1 MNTLRIGLVSISD
14 RASSGVY
21 QDKGIPALE
30 EWLARALTT
39 PFELQTRLIPD
50 EQAIIEQTLCELVDE
65 MGCHLVLT
73 TGGTGP
79 ARRDVT
85 PDATLAIADRE
96 MPGFGEQMRQVSL
109 HFVPTAILSRQ
120 VGVIRK
126 QAGRIPRVFINDLL
140 ARTDIVDLIDARV
153 KLKKQGKNFHACCPF
168 HNEKT
173 PSFTVNGEKQFYHCF
188 GCGAHGN
195 AIDFLMNY
203 DKLEFVETVEELA
216 AMHNLEVPF
225 EAGSGPSQIERH
237 QRQTLYQLMDG
248 LNTFYQQSLQQP
260 VAMSAR
266 QYLEKRGLSHE
277 VIARFAIGFAPPG
290 WDNVLKRFGG
300 NPENRQS
307 LIDAGMLVTNDQ
319 GRSYDRFR
327 ERVMFPIRDKRG
339 RVIGFGGRVLGNDT
353 PKYLNSPETDIFHK
367 GRQLYGLYEAQQDNA
382 EPNRLLVVEGY
393 MDVVALAQYGINYAV
408 ASLGTSTTADHIQLL
423 FRATNNVIC
432 CYDGDRAGRDA
443 AWRALETAL
452 PYMTDGRQ
460 LRFMFLPDGEDP
472 DTLVRKEGKEAFEAR
487 MEQAMPLSAFLFN
500 SLMPQVDLS
509 TPDGRARLSTLALPL
524 ISQVPGETLRIYLR
538 QELGNKLGILDDSQL
553 ERLMPKAAESGVS
566 RPVPQLKRTTMRILI
581 GLLVQNPELAT
592 LVPPLENLDENK
604 LPGLGLFREL
614 VNTCLSQPGLTT
626 GQLLEHYRGT
636 NNAATLEKLS
646 MWDDIADKN
655 IAEQTFT
662 DSLNHMF
669 DSLLELRQEELIARE
684 RTHGL
689 SNEER
694 LELWT
699 LNQELAKK

>member
-1 MNTLRIGLVSISD
+1 M
-14 RASSGVY
+14 
-21 QDKGIPALE
+21 
-30 EWLARALTT
+30 
-39 PFELQTRLIPD
+39 
-50 EQAIIEQTLCELVDE
+50 
-65 MGCHLVLT
+65 
-73 TGGTGP
+73 
-79 ARRDVT
+79 
-85 PDATLAIADRE
+85 
-96 MPGFGEQMRQVSL
+96 
-109 HFVPTAILSRQ
+109 
-120 VGVIRK
+120 
-126 QAGRIPRVFINDLL
+126 AGRIPRVFINDLL

-153 KLKKQGKNFHACCPF
+153 KLKKQGKNYHACCPF

-195 AIDFLMNY
+195 ALDFLMNY
-203 DKLEFVETVEELA
+203 DKLEFVESVEELA

-225 EAGSGPSQIERH
+225 EAGSGPSLIERH

-248 LNTFYQQSLQQP
+248 LNAFYQQSLTQSAAEP
-260 VAMSAR
+260 AR
-266 QYLEKRGLSHE
+266 QYLSRRGLSSE
-277 VIARFAIGFAPPG
+277 VITRFAIGYAPPG
-290 WDNVLKRFGG
+290 WDNVLKRFG
-300 NPENRQS
+300 NNSENRKS

-367 GRQLYGLYEAQQDNA
+367 GRQLYGLYEAQQDKD
-382 EPNRLLVVEGY
+382 EPQRLLVVEGY

-423 FRATNNVIC
+423 FRVTKNVIC
-432 CYDGDRAGRDA
+432 CYDGDRAGREA

-452 PYMTDGRQ
+452 PYMSDGRQ

-487 MEQAMPLSAFLFN
+487 MEQAQPLSTFLFN
-500 SLMPQVDLS
+500 SLLPKADLS
-509 TPDGRARLSTLALPL
+509 TPDGTTQLAALALPL
-524 ISQVPGETLRIYLR
+524 INQVPGETLRIQLR
-538 QELGNKLGILDDSQL
+538 QMLGNKIGIFDDAQLD
-553 ERLMPKAAESGVS
+553 RLMPKQVESAAA
-566 RPVPQLKRTTMRILI
+566 RPAPQLKRTTMRILI
-581 GLLVQNPELAT
+581 GLLIQNPELAPK
-592 LVPPLENLDENK
+592 VPSLAGVDQSR
-604 LPGLGLFREL
+604 LPGLGLFAEL

-636 NNAATLEKLS
+636 NEAATLEKLS
-646 MWDDIADKN
+646 MWDDIADKD
-655 IAEQTFT
+655 IAEKTFT
-662 DSLNHMF
+662 DALNHMF
-669 DSLLELRQEELIARE
+669 DSMLERRQEELIARD

-689 SNEER
+689 SSEER
-694 LELWT
+694 RELWQ

>member
-1 MNTLRIGLVSISD
+1 M
-14 RASSGVY
+14 
-21 QDKGIPALE
+21 
-30 EWLARALTT
+30 
-39 PFELQTRLIPD
+39 
-50 EQAIIEQTLCELVDE
+50 
-65 MGCHLVLT
+65 
-73 TGGTGP
+73 
-79 ARRDVT
+79 
-85 PDATLAIADRE
+85 
-96 MPGFGEQMRQVSL
+96 
-109 HFVPTAILSRQ
+109 
-120 VGVIRK
+120 
-126 QAGRIPRVFINDLL
+126 AGRIPRVFINDLL

-153 KLKKQGKNFHACCPF
+153 KLKKQGKNYHACCPF

-195 AIDFLMNY
+195 ALDFLMNY
-203 DKLEFVETVEELA
+203 DKLEFVESVEELA

-225 EAGSGPSQIERH
+225 EAGSGPSLIERH

-248 LNTFYQQSLQQP
+248 LNAFYQQSLTQP
-260 VAMSAR
+260 AAEPAR
-266 QYLEKRGLSHE
+266 QYLARRGLSSE
-277 VIARFAIGFAPPG
+277 IIARFAIGYAPPG

-300 NPENRQS
+300 NSENRKS

-367 GRQLYGLYEAQQDNA
+367 GRQLYGLYEAQLDND
-382 EPNRLLVVEGY
+382 EPQRLLVVEGY

-423 FRATNNVIC
+423 FRVTKNVIC

-452 PYMTDGRQ
+452 PYMSDGRQ

-472 DTLVRKEGKEAFEAR
+472 DTLVRKEGKAAFEAR
-487 MEQAMPLSAFLFN
+487 MEQAQPLSTFLFN
-500 SLMPQVDLS
+500 SLLPQADLT
-509 TPDGRARLSTLALPL
+509 TPDGTTQLAALALPL
-524 ISQVPGETLRIYLR
+524 INQVPGETLRIQLR
-538 QELGNKLGILDDSQL
+538 QLLGNKIGIFDDAQLD
-553 ERLMPKAAESGVS
+553 RLMPKQAENSAP
-566 RPVPQLKRTTMRILI
+566 RPAPQLKRTTMRILI
-581 GLLVQNPELAT
+581 GLLIQNPELASA
-592 LVPPLENLDENK
+592 VPSLEGLDQSR
-604 LPGLGLFREL
+604 LPGLGLFAEL

-636 NNAATLEKLS
+636 KEAATLEKLS
-646 MWDDIADKN
+646 MWDDIADKE
-655 IAEQTFT
+655 IAEEAFT

-669 DSLLELRQEELIARE
+669 DSMLERRQEELIARD

-689 SNEER
+689 SSEER
-694 LELWT
+694 RELWQ

>member
-1 MNTLRIGLVSISD
+1 MGL
-14 RASSGVY
+14 
-21 QDKGIPALE
+21 
-30 EWLARALTT
+30 
-39 PFELQTRLIPD
+39 
-50 EQAIIEQTLCELVDE
+50 
-65 MGCHLVLT
+65 M
-73 TGGTGP
+73 
-79 ARRDVT
+79 
-85 PDATLAIADRE
+85 
-96 MPGFGEQMRQVSL
+96 
-109 HFVPTAILSRQ
+109 
-120 VGVIRK
+120 
-126 QAGRIPRVFINDLL
+126 AGRIPRVFINDLL
-140 ARTDIVDLIDARV
+140 ARTDIVDLVDARV
-153 KLKKQGKNFHACCPF
+153 KLKKQGKNYHACCPF

-216 AMHNLEVPF
+216 AMHNLDVPY

-237 QRQTLYQLMDG
+237 QRQNLYQLLDG
-248 LNTFYQQSLQQP
+248 LSAFYQQSLTQP
-260 VAMSAR
+260 NASDAR
-266 QYLEKRGLSHE
+266 DYLSRRGLSAD
-277 VIARFAIGFAPPG
+277 VISRFAIGYAPAG

-300 NPENRQS
+300 NDENRQS
-307 LIDAGMLVTNDQ
+307 LIDAGMLVTNDR

-339 RVIGFGGRVLGNDT
+339 RVIGFGGRVLGDGQ

-367 GRQLYGLYEAQQDNA
+367 GRQLYGLYEAQQSSP
-382 EPNRLLVVEGY
+382 EPARLLVVEGY
-393 MDVVALAQYGINYAV
+393 MDVVALAQYDINYAV

-423 FRATNNVIC
+423 FRVTNNVIC

-472 DTLVRKEGKEAFEAR
+472 DTLVRKEGKDAFEAR
-487 MEQAMPLSAFLFN
+487 MEQAQPLSTFLFN

-509 TPDGRARLSTLALPL
+509 TPDGRAQLSTLALPL
-524 ISQVPGETLRIYLR
+524 ITQVPGETLRIYLR
-538 QELGNKLGILDDSQL
+538 QELGKKLGILDDSAL
-553 ERLMPKAAESGVS
+553 ERLMPKQADAAV
-566 RPVPQLKRTTMRILI
+566 RTAPTLKRTTMRILI
-581 GLLVQNPELAT
+581 GLLLQNPELAPQ
-592 LVPPLENLDENK
+592 VPPLDALDKDK
-604 LPGLGLFREL
+604 LPGLGLFAEL

-626 GQLLEHYRGT
+626 GQLLEQYRGT
-636 NNAATLEKLS
+636 KEAATLEKLS
-646 MWDDIADKN
+646 MWDDIADKD
-655 IAEQTFT
+655 IAEKTFT

-669 DSLLELRQEELIARE
+669 DSMLEQRQEELIARE

-689 SNEER
+689 SSEER
-694 LELWT
+694 RELWR

>member
-1 MNTLRIGLVSISD
+1 M
-14 RASSGVY
+14 
-21 QDKGIPALE
+21 
-30 EWLARALTT
+30 
-39 PFELQTRLIPD
+39 
-50 EQAIIEQTLCELVDE
+50 
-65 MGCHLVLT
+65 
-73 TGGTGP
+73 
-79 ARRDVT
+79 
-85 PDATLAIADRE
+85 
-96 MPGFGEQMRQVSL
+96 
-109 HFVPTAILSRQ
+109 
-120 VGVIRK
+120 
-126 QAGRIPRVFINDLL
+126 AGRIPRVFINDLL

-153 KLKKQGKNFHACCPF
+153 KLKKQGKNYHACCPF

-195 AIDFLMNY
+195 AVDFLMNY

-216 AMHNLEVPF
+216 AMHNLEVPY

-237 QRQTLYQLMDG
+237 QRQSLYQLMDG
-248 LNTFYQQSLQQP
+248 LNTFYQQSLMQP
-260 VAMSAR
+260 AATPAR
-266 QYLEKRGLSHE
+266 QYLEKRGLSSD
-277 VIARFAIGFAPPG
+277 VITGFSIGFAPPG

-300 NPENRQS
+300 NAENRKS
-307 LIDAGMLVTNDQ
+307 LVDAGMLVTNDQ

-339 RVIGFGGRVLGNDT
+339 RVIGFGGRVLGDAL

-382 EPNRLLVVEGY
+382 DPQRLLVVEGY

-487 MEQAMPLSAFLFN
+487 MEQALPLSAFLFN
-500 SLMPQVDLS
+500 SLLPQVDLS
-509 TPDGRARLSTLALPL
+509 TPDGRAQLSTLALPL

-553 ERLMPKAAESGVS
+553 ERLMPKLAENGAS

-581 GLLVQNPELAT
+581 GLLVQNPDLAP
-592 LVPPLENLDENK
+592 LVPPLGALDSNK

-614 VNTCLSQPGLTT
+614 VNTCLAQPGLTT

-636 NNAATLEKLS
+636 NDAATLEKLS
-646 MWDDIADKN
+646 MWDDIADKD
-655 IAEQTFT
+655 IAEKTFT

-669 DSLLELRQEELIARE
+669 DSMLELRQEELIARE

-689 SNEER
+689 SSEER
-694 LELWT
+694 RELWT

>member
-1 MNTLRIGLVSISD
+1 M
-14 RASSGVY
+14 
-21 QDKGIPALE
+21 
-30 EWLARALTT
+30 
-39 PFELQTRLIPD
+39 
-50 EQAIIEQTLCELVDE
+50 
-65 MGCHLVLT
+65 
-73 TGGTGP
+73 
-79 ARRDVT
+79 
-85 PDATLAIADRE
+85 
-96 MPGFGEQMRQVSL
+96 
-109 HFVPTAILSRQ
+109 
-120 VGVIRK
+120 
-126 QAGRIPRVFINDLL
+126 AGRIPRVFINDLL

-153 KLKKQGKNFHACCPF
+153 KLKKQGKNYHACCPF

-195 AIDFLMNY
+195 ALDFLMNY
-203 DKLEFVETVEELA
+203 DKLEFVESVEELA

-225 EAGSGPSQIERH
+225 EAGSGPSLIERH

-248 LNTFYQQSLQQP
+248 LNAFYQQSLTQP
-260 VAMSAR
+260 AAEPAR
-266 QYLEKRGLSHE
+266 QYLSRRGLSSE
-277 VIARFAIGFAPPG
+277 IIERFAIGYAPPG

-300 NPENRQS
+300 NSENRKS

-367 GRQLYGLYEAQQDNA
+367 GRQLYGLYEAQQDND
-382 EPNRLLVVEGY
+382 EPQRLLVVEGY

-423 FRATNNVIC
+423 FRVTKNVIC

-452 PYMTDGRQ
+452 PYMSDGRQ

-487 MEQAMPLSAFLFN
+487 MEQALPLSTFLFN
-500 SLMPQVDLS
+500 SLLPQADLT
-509 TPDGRARLSTLALPL
+509 TPDGTTQLAALALPL
-524 ISQVPGETLRIYLR
+524 INQVPGETLRIQLR
-538 QELGNKLGILDDSQL
+538 QLLGNKIGIFDDAQLD
-553 ERLMPKAAESGVS
+553 RLMPKQVESATT
-566 RPVPQLKRTTMRILI
+566 RPAPQLKRTTMRILI
-581 GLLVQNPELAT
+581 GLLIQNPELAPK
-592 LVPPLENLDENK
+592 VPPLEGLDHSR
-604 LPGLGLFREL
+604 LAGLGLFTEL

-636 NNAATLEKLS
+636 KEAATLEKLS
-646 MWDDIADKN
+646 MWDDIADKD
-655 IAEQTFT
+655 IAEKTFT
-662 DSLNHMF
+662 DALNHMF
-669 DSLLELRQEELIARE
+669 DSMLERRQEELIARD

-689 SNEER
+689 SSEER
-694 LELWT
+694 RELWQ